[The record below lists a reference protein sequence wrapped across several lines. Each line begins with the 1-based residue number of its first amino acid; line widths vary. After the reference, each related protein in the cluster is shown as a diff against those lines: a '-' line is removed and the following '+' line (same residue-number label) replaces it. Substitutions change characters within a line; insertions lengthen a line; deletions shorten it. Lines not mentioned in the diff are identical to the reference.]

1 MDTANI
7 YLDSVKQRLLGY
19 KVLAEKT
26 FAQLTDEQVH
36 WQPAGEPNN
45 IYIIVKHMS
54 GNMLSRFT
62 DFLTTDGEKPWRQ
75 RDAEFEDDAP
85 NGTKA
90 EMLAIWEKGWDCMMH
105 AINSLTKEDLGKT
118 IHIRTE
124 PLIVIDAL
132 NRQLAHHP
140 MHVGQIIYIG
150 KVVKGENWQSLSIP
164 KGNSQQFNKEKAGG
178 K

>member
-1 MDTANI
+1 MSM
-7 YLDSVKQRLLGY
+7 YLDSLKKRLLSY
-19 KVLAEKT
+19 KALADKT
-26 FAQLTDEQVH
+26 FAQLNDEQIH

-75 RDAEFEDDAP
+75 RDAEFIDDPAA
-85 NGTKA
+85 TKA
-90 EMLAIWEKGWDCMMH
+90 QMLDIWEKGWNCLMG
-105 AINSLTKEDLGKT
+105 ALESLKEEDLGKT

-132 NRQLAHHP
+132 NRQLSHYP
-140 MHVGQIIYIG
+140 YHVGQIVYLG
-150 KVVKGENWQSLSIP
+150 KVMKAEGWQSLSIP
-164 KGNSQQFNKEKAGG
+164 KGDSRKFNDEKAAG

>member
-1 MDTANI
+1 MDTENI
-7 YLDSVKQRLLGY
+7 YLESVKQRLLGY
-19 KVLAEKT
+19 KALAEKT

-62 DFLTTDGEKPWRQ
+62 DFLTSDGEKPWRQ
-75 RDAEFEDDAP
+75 RDAEFIDDAP

-90 EMLAIWEKGWDCMMH
+90 EMLVIWEKGWSCMMQ
-105 AINSLTKEDLGKT
+105 AINSLTATDLAKT
-118 IHIRTE
+118 IYIRTE
-124 PLIVIDAL
+124 PHTVIDAI

-140 MHVGQIIYIG
+140 YHVGQIVYIG
-150 KVVKGENWQSLSIP
+150 KVLKGEGWQSLSIP
-164 KGNSQQFNKEKAGG
+164 KGNSQQFNQQKAAG